1 MSTLDQIE
9 AAAEKASRNAGAVLP
24 EPRLFLKNS

>member
-9 AAAEKASRNAGAVLP
+9 AAAEKASCEPGAVLP